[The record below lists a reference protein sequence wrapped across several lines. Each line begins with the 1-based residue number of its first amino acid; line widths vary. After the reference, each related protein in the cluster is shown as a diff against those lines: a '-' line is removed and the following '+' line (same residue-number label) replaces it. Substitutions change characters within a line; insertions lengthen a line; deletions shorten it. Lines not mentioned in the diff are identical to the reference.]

1 MASNDSDELE
11 AIKRRKMIE
20 FERRRAA
27 AARQTE
33 TKESPKIDDLTLV
46 RSRLTGRGQEVLDA
60 AMAQYPKVANQVVR
74 YIANLYRSGQLNEDI
89 PGEDLYEVFQSLGLR
104 VRLETTITYVK
115 DGKRI
120 PLSKKLTKDF

>member
-46 RSRLTGRGQEVLDA
+46 RSRLIGRGQEVLDA
-60 AMAQYPKVANQVVR
+60 AMAQYPKVANQVVK